1 MSIYKFIQCYEIYE
15 ILKTFLEQNKV
26 LDDVDNVEIRYERS
40 TSSIVTHNGLLRS
53 FYQTDLCGENEFD
66 LIKVKTPISIMDN
79 NIHWSLHYKQRG

>member
-1 MSIYKFIQCYEIYE
+1 MKSMKYSKHFWS
-15 ILKTFLEQNKV
+15 KKKV

-66 LIKVKTPISIMDN
+66 LIKVKTPKSIMDN